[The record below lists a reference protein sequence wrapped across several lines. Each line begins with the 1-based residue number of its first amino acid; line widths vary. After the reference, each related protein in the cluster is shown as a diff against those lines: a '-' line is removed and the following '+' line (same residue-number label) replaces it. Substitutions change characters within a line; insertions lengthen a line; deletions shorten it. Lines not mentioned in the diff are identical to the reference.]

1 MLSYKYFVTVCGNTQ
16 SKFLPRFLYARIPL
30 QSHVTVSIIR
40 NSCVPIGVPSRY
52 VEKTS
57 QDMRLPLLTIASTG
71 VCPTTWSS
79 SRDLY
84 ILPAWYCG
92 RYQMPSPKG
101 DHDSCEIPCSTR
113 YLCIRFCCLCFILSR
128 MARILFYI
136 PINPSI
142 SDSNKGW
149 WFKAFSNG
157 LSDNLPPNIYRNW
170 PVEAGM
176 S

>member
-1 MLSYKYFVTVCGNTQ
+1 MLSYKYYVTVCGNTQ

-92 RYQMPSPKG
+92 RYQIGDRSSHISPKPNPFIV
-101 DHDSCEIPCSTR
+101 DMTASALSCCSDGTYRRTKASASPPWENCMLSIRWMNASCLLSFSLPCR
-113 YLCIRFCCLCFILSR
+113 
-128 MARILFYI
+128 
-136 PINPSI
+136 
-142 SDSNKGW
+142 
-149 WFKAFSNG
+149 
-157 LSDNLPPNIYRNW
+157 
-170 PVEAGM
+170 
-176 S
+176 